1 MTAPAG
7 PCQDPGG
14 CLGVPDPQVAERRGL
29 QRPGLRPLLLDH
41 ASAAQVR
48 RGQIHLGAWLIRGGG
63 SLKSVSSPE
72 YIMQTMVS
80 LNFIERVLLLAE
92 EEGSQVSGLVAPPPK
107 TGFHLMTQAGPSI

>member
-48 RGQIHLGAWLIRGGG
+48 RGQIHLGAWLIPGGR
-63 SLKSVSSPE
+63 E
-72 YIMQTMVS
+72 Y
-80 LNFIERVLLLAE
+80 
-92 EEGSQVSGLVAPPPK
+92 SQCTFLGGNCASYGVV
-107 TGFHLMTQAGPSI
+107 